1 MQRRDFLTIG
11 MGAVGAIASGR
22 IVRNVRAE
30 PREPEM
36 GFLLSNTGCS
46 AATAHPAANKIV
58 TVDGKTHV
66 GWIDSES
73 DGFRVRVR
81 TLDQATGQWSA
92 KHTVGH
98 AFDNHGGP
106 ALTVD
111 SKGFLHAV
119 YYPHH
124 HPFRYRRSTRPN
136 DASEWT
142 NETSFGKRCTYPSL
156 VCGRDDTLYLAC
168 RESGGRGG

>member
-1 MQRRDFLTIG
+1 MRRRDFLATLG
-11 MGAVGAIASGR
+11 VGAAGAISWGGT
-22 IVRNVRAE
+22 VSDVLAE
-30 PREPEM
+30 PLNPET
-36 GFLLSNTGCS
+36 GFLLSTTGCS

-66 GWIDSES
+66 GWLDSDNE
-73 DGFRVRVR
+73 GFKVRVR
-81 TLDQATGQWSA
+81 TLNRASGHWSP
-92 KHTVGH
+92 KYTVGD

-124 HPFRYRRSTRPN
+124 HSFRYRRSTRPN

-142 NETSFGKRCTYPSL
+142 NEVSFGKRCTYPSP

-168 RESGGRGG
+168 RESGGPQ